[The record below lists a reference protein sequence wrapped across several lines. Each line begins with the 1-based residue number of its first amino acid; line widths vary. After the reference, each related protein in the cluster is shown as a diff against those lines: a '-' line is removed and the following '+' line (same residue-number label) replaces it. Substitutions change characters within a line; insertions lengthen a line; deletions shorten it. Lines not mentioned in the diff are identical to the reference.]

1 MCASRRRNGW
11 IAWGRAA
18 TPERLCPAFL
28 RIKGCLVYSR
38 ASSEPIL
45 RRVLSSRPLC
55 AALLACLLAAGL
67 AGCGRRGPL
76 EPPEG
81 SASAAV
87 PKTVSEVPPQVT
99 TPSAGLATEP
109 LEIGRAHV

>member
-1 MCASRRRNGW
+1 M
-11 IAWGRAA
+11 
-18 TPERLCPAFL
+18 
-28 RIKGCLVYSR
+28 
-38 ASSEPIL
+38 

-55 AALLACLLAAGL
+55 AALFACLLAAGL

-109 LEIGRAHV
+109 LGPAYQTGVPNQTVLPGTGRSSFPLDPLL

>member
-1 MCASRRRNGW
+1 MLPSRSRR
-11 IAWGRAA
+11 AA
-18 TPERLCPAFL
+18 
-28 RIKGCLVYSR
+28 
-38 ASSEPIL
+38 
-45 RRVLSSRPLC
+45 C
-55 AALLACLLAAGL
+55 AALLTCLVAAGL

-87 PKTVSEVPPQVT
+87 PKTVSELPPAVA

-109 LEIGRAHV
+109 LGPAYQTGVPNQTVLPGTGRSSFPLDPLL

>member
-1 MCASRRRNGW
+1 
-11 IAWGRAA
+11 
-18 TPERLCPAFL
+18 
-28 RIKGCLVYSR
+28 
-38 ASSEPIL
+38 L
-45 RRVLSSRPLC
+45 RRVLSYRPLC

-109 LEIGRAHV
+109 LGPAYQTGVPNQTVLPGTGRSSFPLDPLL